1 MKSAS
6 ISLLSL
12 DARASWQGSTSQS
25 QSIRVSRVPS
35 GHPTV
40 PSSFAPLL
48 GAKNKAR
55 VDQGGGQEAA
65 LQARSRCEG
74 SPLCLSTESTR
85 GQPTFAMLQS
95 RLDSFHA
102 ACHLKNR
109 SAINLAGGFPRK
121 ELSSSC
127 FVGGGSLK
135 TGHSICDMSPKA
147 ISHSADFVA
156 IGDWT
161 GPRREQSHDLR
172 LDFGINFIAGVPK
185 NAGDHFI
192 LKIGIADRL
201 KELASFR

>member
-74 SPLCLSTESTR
+74 SPLYLSTESTR
-85 GQPTFAMLQS
+85 AQPTFAMLQS

-102 ACHLKNR
+102 ACHLTNR

-127 FVGGGSLK
+127 FVGGAASRL
-135 TGHSICDMSPKA
+135 A
-147 ISHSADFVA
+147 IRSVTCLQRRSVTALISSRSA
-156 IGDWT
+156 IGRALAASSRMISDWIS
-161 GPRREQSHDLR
+161 E
-172 LDFGINFIAGVPK
+172 
-185 NAGDHFI
+185 
-192 LKIGIADRL
+192 
-201 KELASFR
+201 